1 MHFSTITALSA
12 ATLVSGAALK
22 RQHLEDASNSIP
34 STQLLPALP
43 LEEFA
48 KTAGHMLTLE
58 EALAGLNITDKMH
71 EIGDKIGDGLR
82 DGLNDLEGLLNPN
95 TANTASTNEE
105 EAKFS
110 TMSVNAAAATCS
122 SVRIRTE
129 WDSTSTAERQN
140 FVDSLKC
147 LMAKPPSG
155 QFSASKSRYEDFTA
169 LHQTLTPRVH
179 SNSKFL
185 LWHRYLLWTWEQ
197 ELRDTC
203 GLTGTLP
210 WFDETKYAG
219 KFGQSSIF
227 SSQWFGGIGLGGACV
242 TDGQFANLAINVGPG
257 SGNQP
262 HCLARNGDA
271 AKTINT
277 GQSMVDACNSRETF
291 ADMAGCAEGGAHA
304 WGHNGV
310 GAVMQDVYASPADP
324 VFWLHHGFIDRNF
337 RIWQNQNSGVRTTTI
352 DGTDIDGNAL
362 TLDTTINVYSF
373 KPDVK
378 IRDILDTTGQT
389 LCYKYNY

>member
-1 MHFSTITALSA
+1 MHFSTVAALSA
-12 ATLVSGAALK
+12 ATLVSGAAIK
-22 RQHLEDASNSIP
+22 RQESVP
-34 STQLLPALP
+34 TTQLFPALP
-43 LEEFA
+43 LSIFA
-48 KTAGHMLTLE
+48 ETAGHTLSLE
-58 EALAGLNITDKMH
+58 EALSGLNITDK
-71 EIGDKIGDGLR
+71 I
-82 DGLNDLEGLLNPN
+82 NDLADKVEDGIENLIEPN
-95 TANTASTNEE
+95 FSVKTA
-105 EAKFS
+105 
-110 TMSVNAAAATCS
+110 SVNAAAATCS
-122 SVRIRTE
+122 NVRVRTE
-129 WDSTSTAERQN
+129 WDSVSTADRQN

-147 LMAKPPSG
+147 LMGKPASG
-155 QFSASKSRYEDFTA
+155 QFTASKSRYEDFVA
-169 LHQTLTPRVH
+169 LHQILTPRVH

-185 LWHRYLLWTWEQ
+185 LWHRYFLWTFEQ
-197 ELRDTC
+197 VLRTDC
-203 GLTGTLP
+203 GLTATLP

-277 GQSMVDACNSRETF
+277 GQSMVDACNSRSTF
-291 ADMAGCAEGGAHA
+291 ADMAGCSEGGAHA
-304 WGHNGV
+304 WGHNGI

-324 VFWLHHGFIDRNF
+324 TFWLHHGFIDRNF
-337 RIWQNQNSGVRTTTI
+337 RIWQNQNSAARTTTI

-362 TLDTTINVYSF
+362 TLDTNINVYSIR
-373 KPDVK
+373 PDVK
-378 IRDILDTTGQT
+378 VRDILDTAGEA

>member
-1 MHFSTITALSA
+1 MHLSTITALGA

-22 RQHLEDASNSIP
+22 RADSIP
-34 STQLLPALP
+34 ATPLFPALP
-43 LEEFA
+43 VAEFA
-48 KTAGHMLTLE
+48 KTAGHTLTLE
-58 EALAGLNITDKMH
+58 EALAGLNVTDKIH
-71 EIGDKIGDGLR
+71 QIADGIEEGIH
-82 DGLNDLEGLLNPN
+82 DGFNLLEPLKPKGHLG
-95 TANTASTNEE
+95 AR
-105 EAKFS
+105 
-110 TMSVNAAAATCS
+110 ATCS
-122 SVRIRTE
+122 TVRVRTE
-129 WDSTSTAERQN
+129 WDSVSTADRQN

-147 LMAKPPSG
+147 LMKKAPSG
-155 QFSASKSRYEDFTA
+155 QFPASKSRYEDFTA

-179 SNSKFL
+179 NSAKFL

-197 ELRDTC
+197 ELRETC

-210 WFDETKYAG
+210 WFDETRYAG
-219 KFGQSSIF
+219 KFGESSIF
-227 SSQWFGGIGLGGACV
+227 SSQWFGGISIGGNCV

-262 HCLARNGDA
+262 HCLARNGDS

-277 GQSMVDACNSRETF
+277 GQSMVDACNSRGTF

-337 RIWQNQNSGVRTTTI
+337 RIWQNQNSGVRTTTV

-362 TLDTTINVYSF
+362 TLDTSINVYSF

-378 IRDILDTTGQT
+378 IRDVLDTTGQT